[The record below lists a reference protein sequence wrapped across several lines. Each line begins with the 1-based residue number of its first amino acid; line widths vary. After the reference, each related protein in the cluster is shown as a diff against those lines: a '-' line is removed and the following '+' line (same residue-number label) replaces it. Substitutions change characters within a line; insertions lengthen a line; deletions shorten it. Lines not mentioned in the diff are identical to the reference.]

1 MKRKVIEIERKRERG
16 CLDKRMLRMRDLRRD
31 CESVEYQLVVS
42 ERDRERQRKKAFLGL
57 EFWCGF
63 TEVEEVK

>member
-1 MKRKVIEIERKRERG
+1 M
-16 CLDKRMLRMRDLRRD
+16 DKRMLRMRDLQRD
-31 CESVEYQLVVS
+31 CERVEYQLVVS

-57 EFWCGF
+57 EFRCGF